1 MSTDYRPG
9 SQSSPSAS
17 RGPVA
22 RPDLAG
28 VHEYRPGA
36 SAASAQARGAVKLSA
51 NENPYG
57 VPGFLR
63 RAGARAAGRVNRYPA
78 HQYADIRARMAG
90 HYGVGENQVTLGNG
104 SDELMQLI
112 TLGYACP
119 DALAGQG
126 GAGVIMEHTFS
137 IYRHALVIAGA
148 GVRVIPMP
156 GLSVDVRKIP
166 AIVAAAPGA
175 RVLFLCSPNNPTG
188 GYIPETELRWL
199 LDAVPSDVV
208 VVVDQAYADFADAAD
223 YPLGEKLLTAYPNL
237 VVLRTLSKVYGL
249 AAARI
254 GVGLSS
260 ADIAATL
267 NRIRMPF
274 SLNGFAVELARA
286 ALGHRGYY
294 QRCCARI
301 CSERRRCLDA
311 VQEMGYAPLPT
322 QANFFTIPVA
332 PDGESFAGKLRE
344 RGILVRPLGSF
355 GLPGYVRI
363 TIGTPAQNRRLLAA
377 LAVLAEYA
385 VPVEHGA
392 PAEHGA
398 PGSKRVGEE
407 SNG

>member
-1 MSTDYRPG
+1 MSTARPLD
-9 SQSSPSAS
+9 SQSSPSNS

-36 SAASAQARGAVKLSA
+36 SAASARGRGAVKLSA

-119 DALAGQG
+119 DASLAGQG
-126 GAGVIMEHTFS
+126 AAGVIMEHTFS

-166 AIVAAAPGA
+166 ALFAAPPGA

-188 GYIPETELRWL
+188 GYVPETELRWL
-199 LDAVPSDVV
+199 LDAVPPDVV

-249 AAARI
+249 AAARV

-286 ALGHRGYY
+286 ALGHGGYY
-294 QRCCARI
+294 QRRCARI
-301 CSERRRCLDA
+301 RSERQRCLGA

-344 RGILVRPLGSF
+344 RGILVRPLGGF

-363 TIGTPAQNRRLLAA
+363 TIGTPAQNRRLLTALAA
-377 LAVLAEYA
+377 LA
-385 VPVEHGA
+385 EHGA
-392 PAEHGA
+392 PAG
-398 PGSKRVGEE
+398 KRAGEE